1 MEYLPTKQVTLELI
15 IINKVIS
22 ERGTSG
28 MADSRALYSFD
39 PILHPGRERYVLE
52 CNTRHVR

>member
-39 PILHPGRERYVLE
+39 PILHPGRERYGLE
-52 CNTRHVR
+52 YNTRHVR

>member
-1 MEYLPTKQVTLELI
+1 MEHLPTKQVTLELI
-15 IINKVIS
+15 IVNKVIS

-52 CNTRHVR
+52 CNIRYIR